1 MHLTVTVQIP
11 PPQPPPRVR
20 SRRAEG
26 EESATRL
33 PGPGTATPSFPAC
46 FPACPHSRSRST
58 RSSDNASPAVRGVVA
73 LHSLHDGELLALFD
87 SASLTAWRTGLTAA
101 LATDALAVPDA
112 TSVAFVGA
120 GAQATVV
127 LLGLCRS
134 GS

>member
-1 MHLTVTVQIP
+1 
-11 PPQPPPRVR
+11 
-20 SRRAEG
+20 
-26 EESATRL
+26 
-33 PGPGTATPSFPAC
+33 
-46 FPACPHSRSRST
+46 
-58 RSSDNASPAVRGVVA
+58 VRGVVA